1 VPSAAK
7 TPDRFCHAHPRRVFC
22 TAGLDPGRNRMFR
35 ALRSPQQKPRSPGL
49 RRTKNAVGRYL
60 FRKKRLP
67 HRVDLADW
75 RFEARLAHY
84 RRLQIGAARPLVVFW
99 QTRPAPVP
107 IVGAISAHK
116 PQGAGPLAG
125 DCLRLCCLSSINFSH
140 RSQGLTKRE
149 NCYLHELFHILL
161 LTWDNAIDHGLL
173 SHSYPRG
180 GASSWELRWTASP

>member
-1 VPSAAK
+1 MPSAAK

-116 PQGAGPLAG
+116 PQGAGPLGGGIASA
-125 DCLRLCCLSSINFSH
+125 CVVYLRLTRQAYGSAHGRRRSTHALPVLRLADAVQAPTFKRRFGFRLS
-140 RSQGLTKRE
+140 QL
-149 NCYLHELFHILL
+149 
-161 LTWDNAIDHGLL
+161 
-173 SHSYPRG
+173 
-180 GASSWELRWTASP
+180 